1 MVYPCITKVVMLVSE
16 KLSPLT
22 FRITPEMERRINQ
35 LVEKKYFKNKAELI
49 REAVENFLLNEKLI
63 AESFTSQ
70 N

>member
-1 MVYPCITKVVMLVSE
+1 MASE

-22 FRITPEMERRINQ
+22 FRITPEMEKRINQ

-49 REAVENFLLNEKLI
+49 REAVENFLLNEKLVS
-63 AESFTSQ
+63 ENFNSQ